1 MSKISLILQREYISR
16 VRKKSFIVM
25 TILGPLLFAAMLVV
39 PGWLASMED
48 QDEKVLAVVDYT
60 GLYTGK
66 IQDTHLL
73 KFKFLDRSEEQSLR
87 DDFSRSDYYAFLIIE
102 NNLLEHPDAIRIY
115 SESQITMD
123 VKEHVSRSL
132 KQFLSEEKLK
142 TFDIEGLDAIMQEMS
157 KVKVDISTV
166 KLGQDGTEKQSST
179 EMAMIVSFVFAFM
192 SYMFVF
198 IYGAQVMRG
207 VMEEKTSRIIEVIV
221 SSVKPFQLMMGKII
235 GIAMVALTQFLL
247 WIALTALIMFGVKSV
262 FISDAPV
269 NQLEQI
275 EMAGGEAIQTQAQS
289 GFDFGK
295 IMEMINSFEPVK
307 LISLFIFYFIGGYLI
322 YAALFAA
329 VGAAI
334 DNETDSQQFMLPI
347 TIPIILALYV
357 AMAVFRNP
365 MSDLAFWFSMIP
377 LTSPIVMMA
386 RVPFDVP
393 GWQIALSMFLLVAGF
408 VFTTWFAARIY
419 RIGILMYGKKVNYKE
434 LWKWFLYAG
443 KQ

>member
-1 MSKISLILQREYISR
+1 MSKISLILQREYLTR

-25 TILGPLLFAAMLVV
+25 TILGPLLFAAMMVV

-48 QDEKVLAVVDYT
+48 EEEKVLAVVDYT
-60 GLYTGK
+60 NLYTDK
-66 IQDTHLL
+66 IQDTQLL
-73 KFKFLDRSEEQSLR
+73 KFKFLSRSDEQELR
-87 DDFSRSDYYAFLIIE
+87 DNFSRSDYYAFLIIE
-102 NNLLEHPDAIRIY
+102 DDLLKKPDAIRLY
-115 SESQITMD
+115 SEAQITMD

-132 KQFLSEEKLK
+132 RQYLSAEKLK
-142 TFDIEGLDAIMQEMS
+142 TFEIAGLDSIMAEMD
-157 KVKVDISTV
+157 KVGVDISTI
-166 KLGQDGTEKQSST
+166 KLGDDGTEKQSST
-179 EMAMIVSFVFAFM
+179 EVAMIVSFIFAFM

-235 GIAMVALTQFLL
+235 GIALVALTQFLL
-247 WIALTALIMFGVKSV
+247 WIALTALILFVVKTIFV
-262 FISDAPV
+262 PDMPL
-269 NQLEQI
+269 NKMEQM
-275 EMAGGEAIQTQAQS
+275 EMAGSESMQVQAANN
-289 GFDFGK
+289 FDFGK
-295 IMEMINSFEPVK
+295 VLEMVNSIEPVK
-307 LISLFIFYFIGGYLI
+307 LLLMFVFYFIGGYLI

-365 MSDLAFWFSMIP
+365 NSDMAFWFSMIP
-377 LTSPIVMMA
+377 LTSPVVMMA
-386 RVPFDVP
+386 RAPFDVP

-408 VFTTWFAARIY
+408 IFTTWFAARIY
-419 RIGILMYGKKVNYKE
+419 RVGILMYGKKVSYKE

-443 KQ
+443 K

>member
-1 MSKISLILQREYISR
+1 MSKISLILQREYITR

-25 TILGPLLFAAMLVV
+25 TILGPLLFAAMMVV

-48 QDEKVLAVVDYT
+48 EEEKVLAVVDYT
-60 GLYTGK
+60 NLYTNK
-66 IQDTHLL
+66 IQDTQLL
-73 KFKFLDRSEEQSLR
+73 KFKFLNKSEEDEMR
-87 DDFSRSDYYAFLIIE
+87 DNFSRSDYYAFLIIE
-102 NNLLEHPDAIRIY
+102 DDLLKKPDAIRLY
-115 SESQITMD
+115 SEAQITMD

-132 KQFLSEEKLK
+132 RQYLSAEKLK
-142 TFDIEGLDAIMQEMS
+142 TFQIAGLDSIMSEMD
-157 KVKVDISTV
+157 KVNVNISTI
-166 KLGQDGTEKQSST
+166 KLGDDGTEKQSST
-179 EMAMIVSFVFAFM
+179 EVAMIVSFVFAFM

-235 GIAMVALTQFLL
+235 GIALVALTQFLL
-247 WIALTALIMFGVKSV
+247 WIALTALILFAVKTIFV
-262 FISDAPV
+262 PDMPI
-269 NQLEQI
+269 NNMEQL
-275 EMAGGEAIQTQAQS
+275 EMAGSESMQVQAANN
-289 GFDFGK
+289 FDFGR
-295 IMEMINSFEPVK
+295 IMEMVNSMEPVK
-307 LISLFIFYFIGGYLI
+307 LLLMFVFYFIGGYLI

-347 TIPIILALYV
+347 TIPIIIALYV

-365 MSDLAFWFSMIP
+365 NSDLAFWFSMIP
-377 LTSPIVMMA
+377 LTSPVVMMA
-386 RVPFDVP
+386 RAPFDVP

-408 VFTTWFAARIY
+408 IFTTWFAARIY
-419 RIGILMYGKKVNYKE
+419 RVGILMYGKKVSYKE

-443 KQ
+443 K